1 VLNLNI
7 NDQIKKNIARDH
19 SNIIE
24 KYTNKFIKDITEY
37 LEKFNYNK
45 IIAKIH
51 EMHSFFAK
59 NLKNGFTKETL
70 KTNYTKILI
79 VMTPVIPHFT
89 SECLKNLKVDLSDIS
104 WPNINEKILIE
115 DQASFVIQVNGK
127 TRGIIK
133 GPIHST
139 EKEIINM
146 IIQDKNL
153 KKYIDQKEIQRK
165 IFIPKRLLNIIV

>member
-1 VLNLNI
+1 
-7 NDQIKKNIARDH
+7 
-19 SNIIE
+19 
-24 KYTNKFIKDITEY
+24 
-37 LEKFNYNK
+37 
-45 IIAKIH
+45 
-51 EMHSFFAK
+51 
-59 NLKNGFTKETL
+59 
-70 KTNYTKILI
+70 
-79 VMTPVIPHFT
+79 MTPVIPHFT

-133 GPIHST
+133 GPVLST

-146 IIQDKNL
+146 IMQDKNL